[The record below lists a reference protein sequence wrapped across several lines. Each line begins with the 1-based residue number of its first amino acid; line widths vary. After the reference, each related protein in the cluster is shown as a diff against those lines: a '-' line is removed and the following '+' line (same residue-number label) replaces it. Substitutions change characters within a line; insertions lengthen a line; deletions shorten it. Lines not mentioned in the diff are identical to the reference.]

1 MGAGCMVVVAC
12 DDFLQTAEEASN
24 GRIRGVVVLTA
35 ANATQQ
41 EEEAFSD
48 AQ

>member
-1 MGAGCMVVVAC
+1 MGAGIIVVVAC
-12 DDFLQTAEEASN
+12 DDFPTAEEASN
-24 GRIRGVVVLTA
+24 GRIRGMVLTA
-35 ANATQQ
+35 ANATQE

>member
-1 MGAGCMVVVAC
+1 MGAGCIVAAAF
-12 DDFLQTAEEASN
+12 DDFPTAEEASN
-24 GRIRGVVVLTA
+24 GRIRGMVLTA
-35 ANATQQ
+35 ANATQE